1 MHERGVAT
9 TLLSGHSAGDAL
21 ASDSD
26 PPEHFGR
33 DGSRFDN
40 NDLHSK
46 RLNLSAQ
53 CIADCFERELRA
65 CVRTIGGHRDLAAHG
80 ADVDHATLV
89 ADQGWQECLDNG
101 DVAEEVHLEQASPLV
116 DG

>member
-9 TLLSGHSAGDAL
+9 TLLGSHSAGDAL

-33 DGSRFDN
+33 DGSRFDH
-40 NDLHSK
+40 NDLHSE
-46 RLNLSAQ
+46 RLDLSAQ
-53 CIADCFERELRA
+53 CIADRFERELRA

-89 ADQGWQECLDNG
+89 ADKGRQDS
-101 DVAEEVHLEQASPLV
+101 LEYGAL
-116 DG
+116 

>member
-9 TLLSGHSAGDAL
+9 TLLSAHSADDAL

-26 PPEHFGR
+26 PREHFGR
-33 DGSRFDN
+33 DGSRFDH

-46 RLNLSAQ
+46 RLDLTAQ
-53 CIADCFERELRA
+53 CITDRFERELRT

-89 ADQGWQECLDNG
+89 ADQGRQERLGNG
-101 DVAEEVHLEQASPLV
+101 DVTEEVY
-116 DG
+116 